1 MKTAALLLTLLFVS
15 LAVPLLISPITPL
28 AGAAPAPADYPIT
41 VHVSSSRLRAVNS
54 MELGVIISGKKYCLS
69 GVGNG
74 LLSVGDYKARL
85 VKDEH
90 RTSYQSVQTYELLYP
105 DNKTGKYNVI
115 GQSE

>member
-15 LAVPLLISPITPL
+15 LASPLLISLVTAL

-41 VHVSSSRLRAVNS
+41 VHVSSSRRRAVNT
-54 MELGVIISGKKYCLS
+54 MELGVIISGKKYRLS
-69 GVGNG
+69 GVGTG
-74 LLSVGDYKARL
+74 LLSLGDYKARL

-90 RTSYQSVQTYELLYP
+90 KTSYQSEQAYELLYP
-105 DNKTGKYNVI
+105 DNKTGRYNVI

>member
-1 MKTAALLLTLLFVS
+1 
-15 LAVPLLISPITPL
+15 
-28 AGAAPAPADYPIT
+28 
-41 VHVSSSRLRAVNS
+41 